1 MGLPIRIEGYRVN
14 DKIPPLLQ
22 GNLSCGELDTLLTDL
37 PAIDSIRSNL
47 AQFGNDSS
55 GIGWVHGGYP
65 DTTFNFNDTI
75 LAKSA
80 GFSRA
85 WIHPSNFNIHV
96 IDVRYP
102 AHGALFALD
111 RAGNDTTYYFDY
123 VPDSIAVFPD
133 TTDFGIVQNN
143 ASAVDTIVLVNPL
156 SDNVSIDSLWLQGNE
171 SFSIVGESAPLRV
184 NLLGGDTERIY
195 VKFSPGKGNVSDS
208 ATIMAQFDCFSRPLT
223 VVSGTTGVPFR

>member
-1 MGLPIRIEGYRVN
+1 M
-14 DKIPPLLQ
+14 
-22 GNLSCGELDTLLTDL
+22 
-37 PAIDSIRSNL
+37 
-47 AQFGNDSS
+47 
-55 GIGWVHGGYP
+55 
-65 DTTFNFNDTI
+65 
-75 LAKSA
+75 
-80 GFSRA
+80 
-85 WIHPSNFNIHV
+85 
-96 IDVRYP
+96 
-102 AHGALFALD
+102 FALD

-184 NLLGGDTERIY
+184 NLLRGDTERIY

-223 VVSGTTGVPFR
+223 VVSGTTGVPCVEVNNLDFSDLAFNQKSNRVQADSQLLIENLGYDTLRIEGLRINGGAGAEFSITVMPSLPQYLPPSGSCAFNHVLRGYAG